1 MPMQDPRNEIQQ
13 MIAELRESLMDIE
26 MKLWEIP
33 HHDETEEY
41 DEPFVPGSIV
51 PDPDYVA
58 PVMIEDMDY
67 DDFNDEETPI
77 STSAIKDQLEAQG
90 REIGIELDKRHN
102 VDTLIAQ
109 LAEATPGAPLPEM
122 DELDAFED
130 ELVDDDPLEHSH
142 PDGTTHSH
150 EGGDEPHH
158 HHEDGTTHDHEGGD
172 EPHTHDDSL
181 PSDVEPPMDAE
192 MAHDSSYPTG
202 QSPADIIAE
211 SETGEDSTK
220 I

>member
-1 MPMQDPRNEIQQ
+1 MQDPRNEIQE
-13 MIAELRESLMDIE
+13 MISDLRESLKDIE

-41 DEPFVPGSIV
+41 DDPYVPGTVV
-51 PDPDYVA
+51 PDADYIA
-58 PVMIEDMDY
+58 PAMIDAMDY

-77 STSAIKDQLEAQG
+77 ATADIKDQLEAQG

-109 LAEATPGAPLPEM
+109 LAEATPGAALPEM
-122 DELDAFED
+122 DELDAIED
-130 ELVDDDPLEHSH
+130 ELEDEEPLEHTH
-142 PDGTTHSH
+142 PDGTMHTH

-158 HHEDGTTHDHEGGD
+158 HHADGTMHDHEDGN

-181 PSDVEPPMDAE
+181 PSDVEPP
-192 MAHDSSYPTG
+192 
-202 QSPADIIAE
+202 SPADIIAE

>member
-1 MPMQDPRNEIQQ
+1 MQDPRNEIQQ

-109 LAEATPGAPLPEM
+109 IAEATPGAPLPEM

-130 ELVDDDPLEHSH
+130 ELEDNDPLEHSH
-142 PDGTTHSH
+142 PDGTTHS
-150 EGGDEPHH
+150 
-158 HHEDGTTHDHEGGD
+158 HEGGD

>member
-1 MPMQDPRNEIQQ
+1 MQDPRNEIQQ

-130 ELVDDDPLEHSH
+130 ELEEDDPLEHSH
-142 PDGTTHSH
+142 PDGTTHS
-150 EGGDEPHH
+150 
-158 HHEDGTTHDHEGGD
+158 HEGGD

>member
-1 MPMQDPRNEIQQ
+1 MQDPRNEIQQ

-77 STSAIKDQLEAQG
+77 STS
-90 REIGIELDKRHN
+90 GIELDKRLN
-102 VDTLIAQ
+102 VATLIAQ

-130 ELVDDDPLEHSH
+130 ELEEAAPLAHSH

>member
-130 ELVDDDPLEHSH
+130 ELEDNDPLEHSH